1 MSFGFSL
8 VASIFTCKE
17 QLTMFISNRFN
28 TAPRKISSAL
38 TQWQLVALALAWLI
52 MLALLGAQLV
62 QP

>member
-1 MSFGFSL
+1 M
-8 VASIFTCKE
+8 I
-17 QLTMFISNRFN
+17 ISNRFN